1 MSRTARRTV
10 SILSI
15 LTVWLAVA
23 AGGCSFSESSKSSS
37 KSSSS
42 PFTSS
47 SRSSGSEDEYKADV
61 RDFTAAYFRSNG
73 RPEDLRRKIA
83 DLAEKHG
90 VSDWQQHE
98 STYRGVG
105 EGLAKAGVRQVEVD
119 AVKTSL
125 ADNEQQARWIQEGYD
140 SEK

>member
-1 MSRTARRTV
+1 MSRTARTV
-10 SILSI
+10 SILS
-15 LTVWLAVA
+15 LLGVWLAA
-23 AGGCSFSESSKSSS
+23 GAGGCSLSESSKSSS

-90 VSDWQQHE
+90 VSDWQESE

-105 EGLAKAGVRQVEVD
+105 EGLARAGARQVEVD
-119 AVKTSL
+119 AVKSSL
-125 ADNEQQARWIQEGYD
+125 AENEKQADWIQDGYD
-140 SEK
+140 SAK